1 MRKYHQLART
11 FDDVA
16 QNAAR
21 FARDLQDPEIGPE
34 LQKRLTLAAHW
45 YAFKDEAGYHFVS
58 SKFGGYRDM
67 TGKIYLACYNL
78 PKAEGGLHGAETQAS
93 LPELATLID
102 EDDESMAEY
111 GRQLEQWLG
120 HTFGKRRRKNS
131 TISVLKGSA

>member
-1 MRKYHQLART
+1 MRKYHQLVRT

-16 QNAAR
+16 QNAAT
-21 FARDLQDPEIGPE
+21 FARDLQDEEIGVR
-34 LQKRLTLAAHW
+34 LQSILSLAHHW
-45 YAFKDEAGYHFVS
+45 YAFKDEAGYHFIT
-58 SKFGGYRDM
+58 SKFAGYKDM

-78 PKAEGGLHGAETQAS
+78 PKVEGGLHGAETEAH
-93 LPELATLID
+93 LDEMATRID
-102 EDDESMAEY
+102 EDDEDTAEY

>member
-1 MRKYHQLART
+1 MRKYHQLVRT
-11 FDDVA
+11 FDDVK
-16 QNAAR
+16 QNAAT
-21 FARDLQDPEIGPE
+21 FARDLQDHEIGP
-34 LQKRLTLAAHW
+34 RLSSTLSLTHHW
-45 YAFKDEAGYHFVS
+45 YAFKDDAGYHFVS
-58 SKFGGYRDM
+58 SKFAGYKDM

-78 PKAEGGLHGAETQAS
+78 PKAEGGLHGSETEDN
-93 LPELATLID
+93 LPELANLID